1 MVWCICKWCRLLKL
15 VRRVG
20 AVWSVAVC
28 CIVLQCVA
36 VRCVL
41 QCVVVCSRVLLER
54 SSEGVVH
61 MQVLLS
67 AELVRRAG
75 VVYRVAKT
83 HRIP

>member
-1 MVWCICKWCRLLKL
+1 M
-15 VRRVG
+15 
-20 AVWSVAVC
+20 C
-28 CIVLQCVA
+28 CS
-36 VRCVL
+36 VL
-41 QCVVVCSRVLLER
+41 QCVVVCSRVLSER